1 MLSDTYRKAAV
12 FALVGGPLLTLAGM
26 LATPWEK
33 DTTTV
38 AYHDALAAHPDQ
50 ATVAAILLHF
60 GYLLLLPAALAMFQL
75 SRHAAPKLANAGG
88 ILALIG
94 LGSLPGLLVTD
105 FYDLAMAQA
114 LPHEQSARIAD
125 SIGAA
130 PMIALAVTAIAGTVL
145 GLTLLGVGAWRAGVA
160 RGWVPA
166 AIFLGWFA
174 PLASGTGLL
183 PAAGGATLLVLGI
196 GSIGLRVARMSD
208 AESAAPRQRSRRAK
222 APKIASES
230 AA

>member
-145 GLTLLGVGAWRAGVA
+145 GLTLLGVGA

>member
-12 FALVGGPLLTLAGM
+12 FALIGGPLLTLAGM

-33 DTTTV
+33 DTTTL

-60 GYLLLLPAALAMFQL
+60 GYLLLLPAALALFAL
-75 SRHAAPKLANAGG
+75 ARGASPKLANAGG

-145 GLTLLGVGAWRAGVA
+145 GLTLLGVAAWRAGYA
-160 RGWVPA
+160 RRWVPV
-166 AIFLGWFA
+166 AIFAGWLL
-174 PLASGTGLL
+174 PLASGTGLV
-183 PAAGGATLLVLGI
+183 PAAAGATLLVIGL
-196 GSIGLRVARMSD
+196 GSIGLRLAGQ
-208 AESAAPRQRSRRAK
+208 PTLRASS
-222 APKIASES
+222 PKIASAS